1 MENKVLNP
9 DIDIIA
15 LKFGISGELVGFD
28 KYGNG
33 NINGTFILEFD
44 NSGCT
49 EKYILQKINTK
60 VFKNPFELMK
70 NMIGVTKH
78 IKKYYADKGVDSSRR
93 TLEFLKCDDGEYC
106 FIDENGSCWRIYK
119 FIDKAYT
126 CETIDNADKFREAG
140 RAFGEFQQMLSTY
153 DVSTLY
159 DTIPDFHNTAKRF
172 EAFCQALQENLADRL
187 ATVKDEVDFVLAREN
202 DTHVLTDLIEAGKLP
217 LRVTHN
223 DTKINNILFDEKTN
237 EGICVIDLDTVMT
250 GLSLYDFGDCI
261 RSGANKTA
269 EDDPNTDN
277 VGIDL
282 ELYEAFVSGFLSS
295 AGTALTETEKEY
307 LPFSAKL
314 LTFECGMRFLTDYL
328 NGDTYFRI
336 AYPEHNLDRC
346 RNQFKLVEDIEN
358 NMENMKRI
366 TEKYC

>member
-1 MENKVLNP
+1 MENNVL

-15 LKFGISGELVGFD
+15 LKFGISGELTNFS
-28 KYGNG
+28 KFGNG
-33 NINGTFILEFD
+33 NINGTYILEFD
-44 NSGCT
+44 NDGKA
-49 EKYILQKINTK
+49 EKYILQKINTE
-60 VFKNPFELMK
+60 VFKDPFKLMQNIK
-70 NMIGVTKH
+70 GVTEH
-78 IKKYYADKGVDSSRR
+78 IKKYYSDKGIDSSRR
-93 TLEFLKCDDGEYC
+93 TLEFLQCDSGDYC
-106 FIDENGSCWRIYK
+106 FIDESEQCWRIYK
-119 FIDKAYT
+119 FIDQAYT
-126 CETIDNADKFREAG
+126 CDTIDSADVFCEAG
-140 RAFGEFQQMLSTY
+140 RAFGEFMNILSTY

-172 EAFCQALQENLADRL
+172 ETFKEAVQENKANRL
-187 ATVKDEVDFVLAREN
+187 ENVKNEVDFVLARES
-202 DTHVLTDLIEAGKLP
+202 DTHVLTDLIAEGKLP

-223 DTKINNILFDEKTN
+223 DTKINNILFDDKTN

-282 ELYEAFVSGFLSS
+282 ELYKAFVSGFLSS
-295 AGTALTETEKEY
+295 AGSALTQLEKEY

-336 AYPEHNLDRC
+336 TYPEHNLDRC

-358 NMENMKRI
+358 NMDTMKKI

>member
-1 MENKVLNP
+1 MESKNFNL
-9 DIDIIA
+9 DMDIIA
-15 LKFGISGELVGFD
+15 LKFGISDELVSFE

-33 NINGTFILEFD
+33 NINGTFILKFD
-44 NSGCT
+44 NG
-49 EKYILQKINTK
+49 EQYILQKINTE
-60 VFKNPFELMK
+60 VFKNPFELMQ

-78 IKKYYADKGVDSSRR
+78 IKKYYDDKGVDSSRR
-93 TLEFLKCDDGEYC
+93 TLEFLQCDDGNYC
-106 FIDENGSCWRIYK
+106 FIDENGNCWRIYK
-119 FIDKAYT
+119 YIGEAYT
-126 CETIDNADKFREAG
+126 CETIDNAETFREAG
-140 RAFGEFQQMLSTY
+140 RAFGEFQNILSDY
-153 DVSTLY
+153 DVSTLF

-172 EAFCQALQENLADRL
+172 EAFCKAVQEDRAGRLQS
-187 ATVKDEVDFVLAREN
+187 VKNEVDFVLSREN
-202 DTHVLTDLIEAGKLP
+202 DTHILTDLIAENKLP

-223 DTKINNILFDEKTN
+223 DTKINNILFDDKTN

-250 GLSLYDFGDCI
+250 GVSLYDFGDCI

-269 EDDPNTDN
+269 EDDPDTNN

-282 ELYEAFVSGFLSS
+282 KLYEAFVSGYLSS
-295 AGTALTETEKEY
+295 AGNALTDTEKEY

-346 RNQFKLVEDIEN
+346 RNQFKLVEDMEN
-358 NMENMKRI
+358 NMETMKAI

>member
-1 MENKVLNP
+1 MENKILDL
-9 DIDIIA
+9 DIDIIS
-15 LKFGISGELVGFD
+15 LKFGISGELVSFER
-28 KYGNG
+28 YGNG
-33 NINGTFILEFD
+33 NINGTYILKFD
-44 NSGCT
+44 NNADI
-49 EKYILQKINTK
+49 EEYILQKINTD
-60 VFKNPFELMK
+60 VFKNPFGLME
-70 NMIGVTKH
+70 NILGVTEH
-78 IKKYYADKGVDSSRR
+78 IKKYYSDKGIDSSRR
-93 TLEFLKCDDGEYC
+93 TLHFLQCDDGKYC
-106 FIDENGSCWRIYK
+106 FIDENGNCWRMYR

-126 CETIDNADKFREAG
+126 CETIDSTEKFREAG
-140 RAFGEFQQMLSTY
+140 RAFGEFQQILSTY

-172 EAFCQALQENLADRL
+172 EAFKQAVNENSAGRL
-187 ATVKDEVDFVLAREN
+187 AEVKNEVDFVLAREK
-202 DTHVLTDLIEAGKLP
+202 DTHVLIDLIAEGKLP

-223 DTKINNILFDEKTN
+223 DTKINNILFDEKTD

-282 ELYEAFVSGFLSS
+282 NLYEAFVSGFLSS
-295 AGTALTETEKEY
+295 AGKALTDTEKEY

-336 AYPEHNLDRC
+336 KYPKHNLDRC
-346 RNQFKLVEDIEN
+346 RNQFKLVEDMEN
-358 NMENMKRI
+358 NMETMKEI
-366 TEKYC
+366 TDKYC

>member
-1 MENKVLNP
+1 MKNKNFNLDM
-9 DIDIIA
+9 DILA
-15 LKFGISGELVGFD
+15 LKFGISGELVSFD

-33 NINGTFILEFD
+33 NINGTFIVEYED
-44 NSGCT
+44 NGKT
-49 EKYILQKINTK
+49 KKYILQKINTE
-60 VFKNPFELMK
+60 VFKKPFELMK
-70 NMIGVTKH
+70 NIVGVTGH
-78 IKKYYADKGVDSSRR
+78 IKKYYADKGIDSSRR
-93 TLEFLKCDDGEYC
+93 TLEFLKCDNGDCC
-106 FIDENGSCWRIYK
+106 FIDESGNCWRMYK
-119 FIDKAYT
+119 YIDKARTYD
-126 CETIDNADKFREAG
+126 TIDNAELFREAG
-140 RAFGEFQQMLSTY
+140 RAFGEFQNILSTY

-172 EAFCQALQENLADRL
+172 EAFCEAVNENAAGRL
-187 ATVKDEVDFVLAREN
+187 ETVKNEVDFVLARKN
-202 DTHVLTDLIEAGKLP
+202 DTHVLTDLIKENKLP

-282 ELYEAFVSGFLSS
+282 KLYEAFVSGYLSS
-295 AGTALTETEKEY
+295 AGKALTDTEKEY

-346 RNQFKLVEDIEN
+346 RNQFKLVEDIEK
-358 NMENMKRI
+358 NMDKMKAI

>member
-1 MENKVLNP
+1 MENKNLNL
-9 DIDIIA
+9 DMDIIA
-15 LKFGISGELVGFD
+15 LKFGISGELVSFD

-44 NSGCT
+44 NGGKH
-49 EKYILQKINTK
+49 EQYILQKINTE
-60 VFKNPFELMK
+60 VFKNPFELME
-70 NMIGVTKH
+70 NIVGVTGH
-78 IKKYYADKGVDSSRR
+78 IKQYYAEKGIDSSRR
-93 TLEFLKCDDGEYC
+93 TLEFLSCDNGDYC
-106 FIDENGSCWRIYK
+106 FIDENGNCWRMYK
-119 FIDKAYT
+119 YIDKARTYD
-126 CETIDNADKFREAG
+126 TIDNADLFREAG
-140 RAFGEFQQMLSTY
+140 RAFGEFQNILSTY

-172 EAFCQALQENLADRL
+172 EAFCKAVQNNEAGRL
-187 ATVKDEVDFVLAREN
+187 ETVKNEVGFVLAREN
-202 DTHVLTDLIEAGKLP
+202 DTHVLTDLIAEGKLP

-282 ELYEAFVSGFLSS
+282 NLYEAFVSGYLSS
-295 AGTALTETEKEY
+295 AGKALTDTEEEY

-336 AYPEHNLDRC
+336 TYPEHNLDRC

-358 NMENMKRI
+358 NMDKMKAI

>member
-1 MENKVLNP
+1 MENSIL

-15 LKFGISGELVGFD
+15 LKFGISGELTNFS
-28 KYGNG
+28 KFGNG
-33 NINGTFILEFD
+33 NINGTYILEFD
-44 NSGCT
+44 NDGKA
-49 EKYILQKINTK
+49 EKYILQKINTE
-60 VFKNPFELMK
+60 VFKDPFKLMK
-70 NMIGVTKH
+70 NIKGVTEH
-78 IKKYYADKGVDSSRR
+78 IKKYYSDKGFDSSRR
-93 TLEFLKCDDGEYC
+93 TLEFLQCDDGVYC
-106 FIDENGSCWRIYK
+106 FIDENGQCWRIYR
-119 FIDKAYT
+119 FIDEAYT
-126 CETIDNADKFREAG
+126 CETIDNTDKFCEAG
-140 RAFGEFQQMLSTY
+140 RAFGEFQNILSTY

-172 EAFCQALQENLADRL
+172 ETFKQAVNENLAGRL
-187 ATVKDEVDFVLAREN
+187 ASVKDEVEFVLAREA
-202 DTHVLTDLIEAGKLP
+202 DTHVLTDLIRSGKLP

-223 DTKINNILFDEKTN
+223 DTKINNILFDDETH

-269 EDDPNTDN
+269 EDDPNTEN

-295 AGTALTETEKEY
+295 AGKTLTETEKEY

-346 RNQFKLVEDIEN
+346 RNQFKLVADMEN
-358 NMENMKRI
+358 NMDTMKKI

>member
-1 MENKVLNP
+1 MQNKNLNL

-15 LKFGISGELVGFD
+15 LKFGISGELLSFD
-28 KYGNG
+28 RFGNG
-33 NINGTFILEFD
+33 NINGTFIIEFD
-44 NSGCT
+44 NEGNT
-49 EKYILQKINTK
+49 DTYILQKINTE
-60 VFKNPFELMK
+60 VFKNPHYLME
-70 NMIGVTKH
+70 NILGVTKH
-78 IKKYYADKGVDSSRR
+78 IKQHYSALGVDSSRR
-93 TLEFLKCDDGEYC
+93 TLEFLQCDDGEYC
-106 FIDENGSCWRIYK
+106 FIDENGSCWRMYN

-140 RAFGEFQQMLSTY
+140 RAFGEFQQILSTY

-172 EAFCQALQENLADRL
+172 EAFCQAVQDNRANRL
-187 ATVKDEVDFVLAREN
+187 ESVKDEVDFVLTRES
-202 DTHVLTDLIEAGKLP
+202 DTHVLTDLIADGKLP

-223 DTKINNILFDEKTN
+223 DTKINNILFDEKTD

-282 ELYEAFVSGFLSS
+282 TLYEAFVSGFLSS

-346 RNQFKLVEDIEN
+346 RNQFKLVEDMEN
-358 NMENMKRI
+358 NMDKMKSI

>member
-1 MENKVLNP
+1 MENNIL
-9 DIDIIA
+9 DIDILA
-15 LKFGISGELVGFD
+15 LKFGISGELTNFS
-28 KYGNG
+28 KFGNG
-33 NINGTFILEFD
+33 NINGTYILEFD
-44 NSGCT
+44 NDGT
-49 EKYILQKINTK
+49 AEKYILQKINTE
-60 VFKNPFELMK
+60 VFKDPFKLMQ
-70 NMIGVTKH
+70 NIIGVTEH
-78 IKKYYADKGVDSSRR
+78 IKKYYSDCGFDSSRR
-93 TLEFLKCDDGEYC
+93 TLEFLQCDDGDYC
-106 FIDENGSCWRIYK
+106 FIDENEQCWRIYK
-119 FIDKAYT
+119 FIDEAKTY
-126 CETIDNADKFREAG
+126 ETIDNTDIFREAG
-140 RAFGEFQQMLSTY
+140 RAFGEFQNILSTY
-153 DVSTLY
+153 DISTLF

-172 EAFCQALQENLADRL
+172 EAFKQAVNENSSGRL
-187 ATVKDEVDFVLAREN
+187 ESVKDEVDFVLAREG
-202 DTHVLTDLIEAGKLP
+202 DTHILTDLIADGKLP

-223 DTKINNILFDEKTN
+223 DTKINNILFDDKTH

-295 AGTALTETEKEY
+295 AGNALTETEKEY

-358 NMENMKRI
+358 N
-366 TEKYC
+366 TEKLKEITAKYC